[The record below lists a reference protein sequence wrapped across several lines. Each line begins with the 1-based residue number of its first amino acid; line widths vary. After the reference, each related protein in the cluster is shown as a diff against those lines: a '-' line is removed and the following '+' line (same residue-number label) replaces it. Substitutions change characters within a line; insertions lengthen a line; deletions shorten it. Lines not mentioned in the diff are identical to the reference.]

1 MVKTRI
7 VWTLV
12 WVNVLLLVGLAIRM
26 TSPAAQAQVRRP
38 SDYVMIPGEIS
49 GGNSAVVYI
58 IDTQQSRMAAVSYD
72 DASNRFGTMPF
83 VDLNAQFQGAAV
95 GRRPGSN

>member
-7 VWTLV
+7 IWALV
-12 WVNVLLLVGLAIRM
+12 WINVVLVVGMAIKL

-38 SDYVMIPGEIS
+38 SDYMMIPGEIS

-72 DASNRFGTMPF
+72 DASNRFFTMPF
-83 VDLNAQFQGAAV
+83 IDLNAQFQAAAV
-95 GRRPGSN
+95 GRRPGY